1 MSNNE
6 IPNKSVK
13 YLKISCWWGIIADAI
28 MAIQMLFPNLFIIFM
43 KIKVNMPRD
52 FGFGLRYGVPLMV
65 GWTILLFW
73 VKRNPMERKDVLLIT
88 LFPVVAG
95 YTVFQ
100 IYSIQDNYTTLVNAI
115 PVFILQ
121 TAMSVM
127 FIFSYIKAKRFE
139 K

>member
-100 IYSIQDNYTTLVNAI
+100 IYSIQDNYTTLVNTI